1 MTPAMVPSTH
11 HWLLTSCSPLSFLL
25 TLVASWKV
33 TIERAMAANIRSV
46 QNMDW
51 LVYRPSDSCVFDEQ
65 FSSGSLEYAAIPQQS
80 GGGGMAV
87 DNEKWGGARGTNN
100 LIDELLHSHCQSQSS
115 QLCDD
120 VQTKLLTSPSTQAAE
135 SFDHELEALTCLLE
149 EMKPYVRVADDGS
162 MDRMTCCG
170 D

>member
-46 QNMDW
+46 QNMD
-51 LVYRPSDSCVFDEQ
+51 